1 MDNPGEAKY
10 GFTKDQIIEGFMKPV
25 KSMGAKYFGI
35 HAFLAS
41 NTISND
47 YYPTLAGDAVPAG
60 GGSEGKRPAATSRS
74 STCPAAWASPI
85 GRSSRK
91 NDIAAIGAGVQGTV

>member
-10 GFTKDQIIEGFMKPV
+10 GFTTEQIIEGYKKL

-41 NTISND
+41 NTISDD
-47 YYPTLAGDAVPAG
+47 YYPTLAGDTVP
-60 GGSEGKRPAATSRS
+60 SWR
-74 STCPAAWASPI
+74 W
-85 GRSSRK
+85 
-91 NDIAAIGAGVQGTV
+91 N